1 MPIYLTKNHMHDALL
16 VLQILKLKP
25 LQGHLKVVFV
35 GLLKGKSLEVIFKIL
50 NYIMVISEVQVVF
63 FIIYSYNYIFI

>member
-1 MPIYLTKNHMHDALL
+1 MHDALL

-25 LQGHLKVVFV
+25 LEGHLKVVFV

-50 NYIMVISEVQVVF
+50 NYIMVISVVF